1 MTGMTLAQAS
11 AHITGTDSRFSI
23 TTANIRGVAY
33 RVFQNAPP
41 HLRGLLQNSRP
52 AHGNGADEYVVY
64 LDERW
69 TYDDFCA
76 DVCSLAAALRTELG
90 VGKGDKV
97 AIAMRN
103 YPELLMLM
111 MAITSLGGVVVF
123 LNAWWTTDELD
134 YALSDSGAGIVF
146 ADGPRFERI
155 SALGAAKTPK
165 LIAVRDA
172 PYDAPRFED
181 MLRRHPNA
189 PWPDA
194 EIDTDSD
201 MAVMYSSGTTGHPK
215 GVVQTH
221 RGAISAVYTWLM
233 SLLLPPLMAPSD
245 APPAPLPTPQ
255 SILVVTPLF
264 HVTATH
270 PMFLLSLPMGAKL
283 VLLHKWDA
291 EDAVRTIER
300 EKITRFLGVPTQS
313 ADLMQ
318 AARRLGTALNCLQYV
333 GAGGAKRP
341 AAQVAELEAAFPQ
354 AAVASGWGMT
364 ETNAVGLGIAGPDYV
379 AKPGAAG
386 RLLPPVQDL
395 AIWDDAGNAVPLGE
409 IGELTVKSPANMRC
423 YLNKPEAT
431 AEVFQNGWLR
441 TGDLATLDAD
451 GYVTIVD
458 RKKNIIIRAG
468 ENIAC
473 LDVEGALHRHPAVL
487 EAGAFSVPD
496 PRLGEV
502 VGAGITLHPGAVVTP
517 QDLSLFLK
525 DHIAHFKIP
534 ERYWFQTDPLPRGA
548 TDKIDRRALRT
559 KCLSKDTE

>member
-1 MTGMTLAQAS
+1 MTGMSLAEAS
-11 AHITGTDSRFSI
+11 AHLTTTDPRFEL
-23 TTANIRGVAY
+23 TTADIRGTQY
-33 RVFQNAPP
+33 RVFKNTPKN
-41 HLRGLLQNSRP
+41 LRELLQTSRP
-52 AHGNGADEYVVY
+52 AHGEGQNEYLVY
-64 LDERW
+64 QDERW
-69 TYDDFCA
+69 SYDAFCS
-76 DVCSLAAALRTELG
+76 DVCKMASALKNELG
-90 VGKGDKV
+90 VKQGDRV
-97 AIAMRN
+97 ALAMRN
-103 YPELLMLM
+103 YPELPILM
-111 MAITSLGGVVVF
+111 MAITSIGAVVVF

-134 YALSDSGAGIVF
+134 YALSDSGASLVF

-155 SALGAAKTPK
+155 AALGPK
-165 LIAVRDA
+165 NAPRMIGLRDA
-172 PYDAPRFED
+172 KIDGPTYEDLLATAPSSD
-181 MLRRHPNA
+181 
-189 PWPDA
+189 WPDA
-194 EIDTDSD
+194 AIQPDDD

-221 RGAISAVYTWLM
+221 RGAISAVFTWAM
-233 SLLLPPLMAPSD
+233 SLFLPSLMVDPND
-245 APPAPLPTPQ
+245 PPAPDPGPQ
-255 SILVVTPLF
+255 SILIVTPLF

-291 EDAVRTIER
+291 EDAVNTIER

-318 AARRLGTALNCLQYV
+318 AAKQMGKTLDGLQYV

-341 AAQVAELEAAFPQ
+341 ASQVGQLQDTFPK
-354 AAVASGWGMT
+354 AVVASGWGMT

-379 AKPGAAG
+379 EKPAAAG
-386 RLLPPVQDL
+386 RLLPPIQDL
-395 AIWDDAGNAVPLGE
+395 AILDDAGNEVPLGE

-441 TGDLATLDAD
+441 TGDLATLDSD

-458 RKKNIIIRAG
+458 RKKNIIIRGG

-473 LDVEGALHRHPAVL
+473 LDVEGALHKHPAVL

-496 PRLGEV
+496 DRLGET
-502 VGAGITLHPGAVVTP
+502 VGVGITFAQGQTATQ
-517 QDLSLFLK
+517 QDLQTFLK

-534 ERYWFQTDPLPRGA
+534 DHFWFLDTALPRGA
-548 TDKIDRRALRT
+548 TDKIDRRVLQQN
-559 KCLSKDTE
+559 CLSKDT